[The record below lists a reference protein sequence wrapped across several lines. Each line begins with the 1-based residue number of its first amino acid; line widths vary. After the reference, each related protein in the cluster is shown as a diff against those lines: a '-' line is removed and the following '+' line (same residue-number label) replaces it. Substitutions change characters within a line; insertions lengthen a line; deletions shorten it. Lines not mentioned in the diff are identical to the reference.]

1 MLRQSET
8 ITALYCRLSRDDELQ
23 GDSNSIINQKKLLS
37 AYCKEQGF
45 GNPVFFVDDRW
56 SGTDFERPD
65 FKKMLKKVEAGEVS
79 TLIVKDMS
87 RIGRDYLRVGMY
99 TEIIFPQKGVR
110 FIAVN
115 DSVDSAK
122 GENEF
127 TPFRNILNEW
137 FARDTGKKVRA
148 IKRAKGMEGKHT
160 AVHPIYGY
168 RKDPANPDHWIVDEE
183 AADMVRRIFRMTI
196 AGKGAYEIAT
206 ILERERVL
214 CPSAYLAGKGA
225 GNYRNREFADPYRWW
240 GSTVSYLLNRMEYMG
255 HTVNFKTER
264 PSFRDKRRVFTPKES
279 WKVFPNTHKAIIDEE
294 TWHIAQRLRKTG
306 RRANSLGEANPLTG
320 ILFCADCGAKLYNER
335 GMNPNGKRRDAY
347 TCSCY
352 RKRTTECTMHY
363 IRTDAVR
370 ELILEALRE
379 VTGYARAHRGEFE
392 ALVLNASSAQ
402 SQQKMQVGSKELTQ
416 GKRRIDELD
425 LLLSHIY
432 EDSVS
437 GKITEKRFVKLS
449 EQYEAEQ
456 ATLEERIAALEAELA
471 KVQEQNVGVD
481 KFLAL
486 VDRYTCF
493 DELTTPM
500 LNEFIE
506 KVVVFEREKRKRR
519 KTRQRVDVYFNFIG
533 RVEVPVKERIGVETE
548 VESAPQKRYVAP
560 NSTFATLGEYLAK
573 QNVQTLSLP
582 FDEVERI
589 IGKKLCKSAYQ
600 YASYWYPGDSRP
612 ISNVIYNA
620 GFDVVKAD
628 VKVQTV
634 TFSRANNV

>member
-37 AYCKEQGF
+37 TYCKEQGF
-45 GNPVFFVDDRW
+45 ANPVFFVDDGW

-65 FKKMLKKVEAGEVS
+65 FKRMLTRVEAGEVS

-115 DSVDSAK
+115 DGGDSAK

-168 RKDPANPDHWIVDEE
+168 RKDPADPDHWIVDEE

-214 CPSAYLAGKGA
+214 CPSAYLTGKGA
-225 GNYRNREFADPYRWW
+225 GNHRNRELSDPYRWW
-240 GSTVSYLLNRMEYMG
+240 GTTVSYLLNRMEYMG
-255 HTVNFKTER
+255 YTVNFKTER
-264 PSFRDKRRVFTPKES
+264 PSFRDKRRVATPKES
-279 WKVFPNTHKAIIDEE
+279 WKVFPNTQEAIIDEE
-294 TWHIAQRLRKTG
+294 TWHTAQRLRKTG

-320 ILFCADCGAKLYNER
+320 ILYCADCGARMYNER
-335 GMNPNGKRRDAY
+335 GAAHNGGWKDVYVCGSYRRHTAD
-347 TCSCY
+347 
-352 RKRTTECTMHY
+352 CTMHY

-370 ELILEALRE
+370 ELILESLRQ
-379 VTGYARAHRGEFE
+379 VTDYARAHRDEFE
-392 ALVLNASSAQ
+392 RLVLNTSSAQ
-402 SQQKMQVGSKELTQ
+402 NQQKVQAGSKELAQ

-437 GKITEKRFVKLS
+437 GKITEKRFAKLS

-456 ATLEERIAALEAELA
+456 TALEERVTALEAELA
-471 KVQEQNVGVD
+471 KAQEQNEGVD

-486 VDRYTCF
+486 VDRYTSF

-506 KVVVFEREKRKRR
+506 KVVVFEREKHKRR
-519 KTRQRVDVYFNFIG
+519 KTRQRVDVHFNFIG
-533 RVEVPVKERIGVETE
+533 RVEVPVEEQDDDNPSCEMI
-548 VESAPQKRYVAP
+548 PQRRYVAS
-560 NSTFATLGEYLAK
+560 NTVFSALGEYLSRQEEKTIA
-573 QNVQTLSLP
+573 LS
-582 FDEVERI
+582 FTEVERI
-589 IGKKLCKSAYQ
+589 IGRKLCKSAYQ
-600 YASYWYPGDSRP
+600 YASYWYPGENRP

-620 GFDVVKAD
+620 GFDVVK
-628 VKVQTV
+628 VNTKEQSLIVSKVML
-634 TFSRANNV
+634 